1 MPHFISIGLS
11 VIHSV
16 FTIFATH
23 VLTIVHHIY
32 QLVLV
37 VAKSV
42 ANHNQTCPEK
52 KGSRAYSIQP
62 AKKSQKMSHVV
73 GILLD

>member
-11 VIHSV
+11 VINSV

-42 ANHNQTCPEK
+42 ANQSCPEK
-52 KGSRAYSIQP
+52 KGSRAYSI
-62 AKKSQKMSHVV
+62 
-73 GILLD
+73 